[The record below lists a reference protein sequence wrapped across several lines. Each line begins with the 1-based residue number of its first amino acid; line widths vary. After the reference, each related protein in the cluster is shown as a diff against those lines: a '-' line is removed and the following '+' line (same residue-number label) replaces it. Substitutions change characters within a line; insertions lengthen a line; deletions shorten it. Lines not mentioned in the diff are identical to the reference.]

1 MLVICMM
8 FFLFLLLTH
17 INTCS
22 NEKTQTDHAKYSN
35 AISFHLKN
43 LILYGNIVSVDF
55 GMVKIFVLLFFFSY
69 AVHLRSRMGV
79 VDSLMG
85 QNKNNFISFFLSQ

>member
-55 GMVKIFVLLFFFSY
+55 GMVKIFVLLFFLFVCGTLTFTHGSC
-69 AVHLRSRMGV
+69 
-79 VDSLMG
+79 
-85 QNKNNFISFFLSQ
+85 